1 MAELREA
8 LAIGRRDHQPSDPHQ
23 AEQVY
28 RQALRADPDDAD
40 ALSRLGAACLM
51 LGQFSEA
58 ATNFQKAL
66 RLRPHHAE
74 GYKNLGIALARQ
86 GNLVEAV
93 ASFQQALRAQTRP
106 RRRPAQPG

>member
-1 MAELREA
+1 
-8 LAIGRRDHQPSDPHQ
+8 
-23 AEQVY
+23 
-28 RQALRADPDDAD
+28 
-40 ALSRLGAACLM
+40 M

-86 GNLVEAV
+86 GNLAEAV
-93 ASFQQALRAQTRP
+93 ASFQEALRLKPDLADVQLNLGNALREQGRLDEAVAPISRPSASSPTRP
-106 RRRPAQPG
+106 RPTTTWALRWRGRAGPTRP

>member
-1 MAELREA
+1 
-8 LAIGRRDHQPSDPHQ
+8 
-23 AEQVY
+23 
-28 RQALRADPDDAD
+28 
-40 ALSRLGAACLM
+40 M

-66 RLRPHHAE
+66 RLKPHQAE

-93 ASFQQALRAQTRP
+93 ARFQQALRAQT
-106 RRRPAQPG
+106 